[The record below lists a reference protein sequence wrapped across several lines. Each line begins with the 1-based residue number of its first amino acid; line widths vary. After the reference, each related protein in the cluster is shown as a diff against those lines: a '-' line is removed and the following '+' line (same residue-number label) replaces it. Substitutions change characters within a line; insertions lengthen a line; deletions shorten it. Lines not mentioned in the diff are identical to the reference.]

1 MEVTAM
7 KKLVLATVA
16 GYIALMATNYL
27 VHSVLLMSDYAA
39 IPGSHRTPEGMMHRF
54 WAMLIGQFFFA
65 ALFAYIYQRGAE
77 AKPWLPQGI
86 RYAVL
91 VTFLTV
97 VPYSLSDYVVYIVP
111 YQLVIKWMIAGA
123 IQLAIM
129 GVIVAG
135 IYQNPRA

>member
-1 MEVTAM
+1 M

-27 VHSVLLMSDYAA
+27 IHSVLLMSDYAA
-39 IPGSHRTPEGMMHRF
+39 IPASHRAPEEMMHRF

-65 ALFAYIYQRGAE
+65 AMFAYIYQRGAE
-77 AKPWLPQGI
+77 PKPWLPQGI
-86 RYAVL
+86 RYGVL

-97 VPYSLSDYVVYIVP
+97 VPYSLSDYVVYVVP
-111 YQLVIKWMIAGA
+111 HQLAIKWMIAGA

-129 GVIVAG
+129 GAIVAG
-135 IYQNPRA
+135 IYNTPRA